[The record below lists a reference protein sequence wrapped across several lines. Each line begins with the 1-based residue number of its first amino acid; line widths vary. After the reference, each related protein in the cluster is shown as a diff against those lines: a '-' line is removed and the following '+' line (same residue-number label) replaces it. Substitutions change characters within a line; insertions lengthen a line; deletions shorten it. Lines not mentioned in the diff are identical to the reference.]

1 MVRVLL
7 SGPAE
12 RASREL
18 RDTGHEVVLA
28 GPGLSADQ
36 LAAAAIQEDV
46 VAVALVCGAANI
58 EAAAVPAA
66 LAAFGAPDIVVL
78 AVD

>member
-12 RASREL
+12 RAARVL

-28 GPGLSADQ
+28 GPGVSAAE

-46 VAVALVCGAANI
+46 TAVALVDADPSVDP
-58 EAAAVPAA
+58 AAVPDA
-66 LAAFGAPDIVVL
+66 LAAYGAGDIVVFE
-78 AVD
+78 AG